1 MPETTSIEAFDRLN
15 AVEALAAQHI
25 PEAPTD
31 SQLYARGNMQW
42 VPNTETGPVPPPPVP
57 IVLPQTVTFP
67 DNQIA
72 AGILIA
78 RLYATNDPTDWQVAS
93 VTNVVGAWTSGMFAI
108 DATGALTFTAAAAG
122 KAVAVGDSGDVAL
135 IASNA
140 TGDSAQTSVRLIVI

>member
-25 PEAPTD
+25 PEAPVD
-31 SQLYARGNMQW
+31 SGVYARGNMQW
-42 VPNTETGPVPPPPVP
+42 VPNTDTGAPPIPIPVVM
-57 IVLPQTVTFP
+57 PQTVTYP

-72 AGILIA
+72 NGSLIA
-78 RLYATNDPTDWQVAS
+78 RAYATNDPTDWQVS
-93 VTNVVGAWTSGMFAI
+93 GVTNVVGAWTVGMFAI
-108 DATGALTFTAAAAG
+108 DATGSLTFTVAATG
-122 KAVAVGDSGDVAL
+122 KAIAVGDSGDVAL